1 MKKKSNL
8 LNVQLLTE
16 TLAAAD
22 ITTIVLS
29 PGSRNG
35 ALTMQFTNDSRFQTY
50 SVIDE
55 RSAAFVALGI
65 AQKTRKPVVICCT
78 SGSAAANY
86 FPAVTEAF
94 FQNVPM
100 IILTADRPEIYVD
113 NFDGQTIRQKDFFQS
128 HSYFNTQLS
137 ELDDTETLTENMLK
151 VKDAIIKSLHHQG
164 PVHINMPF
172 SEPFY
177 GYTTEKLIDFENI
190 SIPARTYPEIDT
202 LNFAR
207 EWNKAEKKIVLVG
220 LQSADENFQKL
231 LEDLANDPSVVV
243 LTELTSNVH
252 HSKFINKIDQVIF
265 SLSDDELENL
275 TPEILLT
282 IGQNIVSKKIKA
294 FFRNHPTAQHWHL
307 DEHWHPDTFQVLTHK
322 IETAKIDFLTEF
334 NSLVNPKSSN
344 YYEQWD
350 KLRISKEEKHQEFL
364 AKTNY
369 SDLKVFEKIIP
380 TYPEKAIIHY
390 GNSTVIRYAL
400 LFDHKSSN
408 EFYCNRGT
416 SGIDG
421 STSTAVG
428 SCIASKEL
436 TIMVTGDISFLYDS
450 NALWNKHLPKDLRII
465 LINNG
470 GGNIFRFIPGPNDTD
485 VVEEYFETKHHIKA
499 YGLAETFGLDYWLM
513 DSFENFDE
521 TMDAFY
527 QDTGRAKIL
536 EIDTMRI
543 QNAEILRAYFRNLD

>member
-8 LNVQLLTE
+8 LNVQLLAE

-65 AQKTRKPVVICCT
+65 AQKKRKPVVICCT

-151 VKDAIIKSLHHQG
+151 VKDAITKSLHYQG

-177 GYTTEKLIDFENI
+177 GFTTEKLIDFENI

-202 LNFAR
+202 LKFAR

-220 LQSADENFQKL
+220 LQSPDENFQKL
-231 LEDLANDPSVVV
+231 LDDLANDPSVVV

-252 HSKFINKIDQVIF
+252 HPKFIHKIDQVIF
-265 SLSDDELENL
+265 SLSDDELKNL
-275 TPEILLT
+275 KPEILLT

-294 FFRNHPTAQHWHL
+294 FFRNHPPAQHWHL

-380 TYPEKAIIHY
+380 TYPENAIIHY

-428 SCIASKEL
+428 SCIASQEL

-450 NALWNKHLPKDLRII
+450 NALWNKHLPKELRII

-521 TMDAFY
+521 TLDAFY

-536 EIDTMRI
+536 EIDTMRM
-543 QNAEILRAYFRNLD
+543 QNAEILRAYFRNLG